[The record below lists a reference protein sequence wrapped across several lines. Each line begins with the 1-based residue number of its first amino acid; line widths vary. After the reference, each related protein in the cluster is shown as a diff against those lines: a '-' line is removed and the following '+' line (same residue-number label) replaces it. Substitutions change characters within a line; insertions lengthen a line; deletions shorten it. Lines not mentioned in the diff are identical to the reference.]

1 MTDEP
6 WRIEEGLLKIR
17 SEPQDAHFVSLHGE
31 LDLASAKA
39 LEDEFIRI
47 EATSVSRIVL
57 DLRELEFIDSTGL
70 AVIMRAHERAKNDGH
85 VLRVLRPNG
94 QVGRV
99 FELCH
104 LDEVLAFGN

>member
-17 SEPQDAHFVSLHGE
+17 SDAQDAHFVSLHGE

-47 EATSVSRIVL
+47 EATSLSRIVL

-70 AVIMRAHERAKNDGH
+70 AVIMRAHERAKRDGH

-99 FELCH
+99 FEICD